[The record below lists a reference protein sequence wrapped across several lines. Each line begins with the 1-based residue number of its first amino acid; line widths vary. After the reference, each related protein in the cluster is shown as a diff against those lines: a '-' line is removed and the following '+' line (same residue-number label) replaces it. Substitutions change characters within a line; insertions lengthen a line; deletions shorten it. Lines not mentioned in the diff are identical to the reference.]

1 MNNDKLKRLKSKVM
15 FTIVGGVV
23 IINPIYAQNAPSA
36 AQPAPAA
43 QTTSQQSQSGRKSK
57 AGPQST
63 TQTGQEQSPTE
74 LQGMVV
80 TGVRNS
86 LEQSMNI
93 KRYAIGIVDAVSAE
107 DIGKFPDTNL
117 AESLQRITGV
127 SIDRRN
133 GEGSQVT
140 VRGFGPNFNMVT
152 VDGRTIP
159 GADAF
164 GAPGQ
169 VPIGNINGGT
179 RSFNFAQ
186 LSPNGV
192 RALEV
197 YKTGR
202 ANVASGG
209 IGATID
215 IKTDRPFYHDG
226 GKVIAAVGAKGI
238 YDTSEPFGNSVTP
251 EFSGNF
257 SYANPDKTW
266 GIGINA
272 SYSKRHGG
280 NVQAT
285 ENAWAVQP
293 WTGTANGF
301 NADTNIINEPAM
313 GQLYAIPNDV
323 RYAYYDYRTKR
334 KNAHVVLQLAPV
346 DSLTMTLDYLFS
358 RYDIDADRGEQ
369 SMWLQQQNFTDVTFD
384 TGNAVATPTYIRD
397 VVGTKDFGL
406 EQQHYA
412 QEYKLDDIGFNAMW
426 DVNDSFSLT
435 FDAHDA
441 KSQSLPN
448 DSLTGGGATFISI
461 AGSNNCTTGP
471 QCGGSWGQEFFFNNS
486 LPIATRTW
494 YPTADSTGAGQVNVP
509 FGPNNLGTQ
518 PLRIDAQA
526 QTTEVKEAKL
536 SGDLEFDN
544 GRFQFGADFSKTKL
558 HHTQAVES
566 YSDLGNWGVDDAG
579 AYPDLMDHL
588 RAVNT
593 AGLFDGYNTSGIA
606 QSTWIG
612 NADDLAKWAVGKYP
626 NATYKVS
633 PNLAADQIV
642 IENTKAVYAQLVL
655 NGQLGDLPTT
665 TRFGLRYEQT
675 DVKSTSQVGIPS
687 GIVWQSNND
696 FQNPIGSAIQP
707 VSSSGS
713 YSNLLPNI
721 DFSINF
727 TDSLQGRASY
737 SKTIAR
743 APYGNL
749 YAGATANSPTGSIL
763 INASSQA
770 TGSDNDPGLK
780 PLSSD
785 NLDLGLGWYF
795 AKSSYVSITFWD
807 KRVANFIGTS
817 VTDENLYGERD
828 PTSGP
833 RAKQAI
839 AFLKSDACTAQ
850 TGAPC
855 EVNDT
860 TLFATVAMLSN
871 PETGGLAAYNGTDA
885 QSLALESK
893 YDITANP
900 DDPLYVFSVSKPA
913 NVHKAMLHGWEFGGQ
928 YFLGDTGFGILA
940 NYTTVDGDVHFND
953 AGDPGVDQFALTGLS
968 DSANA
973 VLMYEKYG
981 FSVRLAWN
989 WRGEFLTAANQGNS
1003 RNPYY
1008 VDAYHQYDLS
1018 INYNFN
1024 DHLSFQLEGINLTG
1038 EDVRWRARSE
1048 KEFVRLVDQ
1057 KPRYAIGVRYKF

>member
-1 MNNDKLKRLKSKVM
+1 MNYFKLKHLRSKVM

-23 IINPIYAQNAPSA
+23 IINPLYAQDTQPATPATSSTSQSPNSPQKPSA
-36 AQPAPAA
+36 TNL
-43 QTTSQQSQSGRKSK
+43 QTVT
-57 AGPQST
+57 
-63 TQTGQEQSPTE
+63 
-74 LQGMVV
+74 V

-93 KRYAIGIVDAVSAE
+93 KRYAIGVVDAVSAE
-107 DIGKFPDTNL
+107 DIGKFPDTNI

-127 SIDRRN
+127 SIDRRD

-140 VRGFGPNFNMVT
+140 VRGFGPNFNMIT

-169 VPIGNINGGT
+169 VPLGNVDGGT

-192 RALEV
+192 SSLEV

-202 ANVASGG
+202 ADVASGG
-209 IGATID
+209 MGATID
-215 IKTDRPFYHDG
+215 IRTNRPLDHDG
-226 GKVIAAVGAKGI
+226 GKIIGSVGAKGI
-238 YDTSEPFGNSVTP
+238 LDKSQPFDTSITP

-266 GIGINA
+266 GIGLDA
-272 SYSKRHGG
+272 SFTKRHGG
-280 NVQAT
+280 SVQAT
-285 ENAWAVQP
+285 ENTWAVQP
-293 WTGTANGF
+293 WTGIANGF
-301 NADTNIINEPAM
+301 NANTNIVNEPAI

-323 RYAYYDYRTKR
+323 RYAYYDFETKR
-334 KNAHVVLQLAPV
+334 KNAHAVFQLQPV
-346 DSLTMTLDYLFS
+346 DGLTMTLDYLLS
-358 RYDIDADRGEQ
+358 RYEINANRGEQ

-384 TGNAVATPTYIRD
+384 TDNAVATPTYMRD
-397 VVGTKDFGL
+397 VVQTKDFGM
-406 EQQHYA
+406 EQQRYM
-412 QEYKLDDIGFNAMW
+412 QEYKLDDVGFNTEWAAT
-426 DVNDSFSLT
+426 DDLT
-435 FDAHDA
+435 LTLDLHDA

-448 DSLTGGGATFISI
+448 DPLTGGGATQISI
-461 AGSNNCTTGP
+461 AGTNNCATGP
-471 QCGGSWGQEFFFNNS
+471 QCGGSWGQEFFFNNG

-494 YPTADSTGAGQVNVP
+494 YPTTDSTGAGQVNVP
-509 FGPNNLGTQ
+509 FAANNLGAQ
-518 PLRIDAQA
+518 PLRVDAQG
-526 QTTEVKEAKL
+526 QTTEVKEARFG
-536 SGDLEFDN
+536 GDLEFDN
-544 GRFQFGADFSKTKL
+544 GRFQFGADLSKTKL
-558 HHTQAVES
+558 HRTQAAQN
-566 YSDLGNWGVDDAG
+566 YQNLGGWGVDDAG
-579 AYPDLMDHL
+579 LYPDLMDHL
-588 RAVNT
+588 KAVDT
-593 AGLFDGYNTSGIA
+593 VGLFSGYNTDGIA
-606 QSTWIG
+606 RSTWIG
-612 NADDLAKWAVGKYP
+612 NADELAKWAVSHYP
-626 NATYKVS
+626 EANLKVS
-633 PNLAADQIV
+633 PTLAADNTV
-642 IENTKAVYAQLVL
+642 IENTKAIYAQVVL
-655 NGQLGDLPTT
+655 DGQLGVMPTT
-665 TRFGLRYEQT
+665 TRFGMRYEQT
-675 DVKSTSQVGIPS
+675 DVSSTSQVGVPS
-687 GIVWQSNND
+687 GIIWQSNND
-696 FQNPIGSAIQP
+696 FQTPVGTDVQP
-707 VSSSGS
+707 VSASGS

-721 DFSINF
+721 DFSVDL
-727 TDSLQGRASY
+727 TDSLKGRASY

-743 APYGNL
+743 APYNNL

-763 INASSQA
+763 INPSSRA
-770 TGSDNDPGLK
+770 GGSDNDPGLK

-785 NLDLGLGWYF
+785 NLDLALGWYF
-795 AKSSYVSITFWD
+795 APSSYVSITFWD
-807 KRVANFIGTS
+807 KRVDNFIGTS
-817 VTDENLYGERD
+817 VTSGNLYGLRD

-833 RAKQAI
+833 RAQQAK
-839 AFLKSDACTAQ
+839 AFLESDACAAQ

-871 PETGGLAAYNGTDA
+871 PETGGLAAYDGTDA

-900 DDPLYVFSVSKPA
+900 DDPLYDYSISKPA

-940 NYTTVDGDVHFND
+940 NYTKVDGDVHYDD

-968 DSANA
+968 DSANV
-973 VLMYEKYG
+973 VLMYEKYD

-989 WRGEFLTAANQGNS
+989 WRGEFLTATNQNNQN

-1018 INYNFN
+1018 INYNWN

-1048 KEFVRLVDQ
+1048 KEFVRLVDN
-1057 KPRYAIGVRYKF
+1057 KPRYALGVRYKF

>member
-1 MNNDKLKRLKSKVM
+1 MNHFKLKHLRSKVM

-23 IINPIYAQNAPSA
+23 IINPLYAQNAPSTTQA
-36 AQPAPAA
+36 APTA
-43 QTTSQQSQSGRKSK
+43 QTVSQQSPNSQQQSQDN
-57 AGPQST
+57 PQ
-63 TQTGQEQSPTE
+63 QSPTT
-74 LQGMVV
+74 LQTIMV

-93 KRYAIGIVDAVSAE
+93 KRYAIGVVDAVSAE

-140 VRGFGPNFNMVT
+140 VRGFGPDFNMIT

-169 VPIGNINGGT
+169 VPLGNVNGGT

-186 LSPNGV
+186 LSPNGIST
-192 RALEV
+192 LEV

-202 ANVASGG
+202 ADVASGG
-209 IGATID
+209 MGATID

-226 GKVIAAVGAKGI
+226 GKVIASFGAKGMLDKSQPF
-238 YDTSEPFGNSVTP
+238 DTSITP

-266 GIGINA
+266 GIGLDA
-272 SYSKRHGG
+272 SFNKRHGG
-280 NVQAT
+280 SSQVT
-285 ENAWAVQP
+285 ENTWAVQP
-293 WTGTANGF
+293 WTGTGNGF

-313 GQLYAIPNDV
+313 GQLYSIPNDV
-323 RYAYYDYRTKR
+323 RYSYYDFESER
-334 KNAHVVLQLAPV
+334 KNAHAVFQLQPV
-346 DSLTMTLDYLFS
+346 DGLTMTLDYLYS
-358 RYDIDADRGEQ
+358 RYEIDANRGEQ

-384 TGNAVATPTYIRD
+384 TDNAVATPTYMRD
-397 VVGTKDFGL
+397 VVQTKDFGL
-406 EQQHYA
+406 EQQRYA
-412 QEYKLDDIGFNAMW
+412 QKYKLDDIGFNTEWA
-426 DVNDSFSLT
+426 VNDSFTLT
-435 FDAHDA
+435 LDLHDA

-448 DSLTGGGATFISI
+448 DPLTGGGATFFGV
-461 AGSNNCTTGP
+461 AGTNNCTTGP

-494 YPTADSTGAGQVNVP
+494 YPTTDSTGPGQVNVP
-509 FGPNNLGTQ
+509 FAVNNLGTQ
-518 PLRIDAQA
+518 PMRIDAQA

-536 SGDLEFDN
+536 GGDWEFDN

-558 HHTQAVES
+558 RRTQAATNTQT
-566 YSDLGNWGVDDAG
+566 LGNWGVDDAG
-579 AYPDLMDHL
+579 DYPDLMDHL
-588 RAVNT
+588 KEVNT
-593 AGLFDGYNTSGIA
+593 IGLFDGYNTNGIA

-612 NADDLAKWAVGKYP
+612 NADDLAQWVVGKYP
-626 NATYKVS
+626 GATFRVM
-633 PNLAADQIV
+633 PTLAQDNTV
-642 IENTKAVYAQLVL
+642 IENTRAVYAQIVL
-655 NGQLGDLPTT
+655 DGQLGSLPTT
-665 TRFGLRYEQT
+665 TRFGMRYEQT
-675 DVKSTSQVGIPS
+675 DVSSNSMIGLPS

-696 FQNPIGSAIQP
+696 FQNPTGTEKSP
-707 VSSSGS
+707 VSANGS

-721 DFSINF
+721 DFSIEF

-743 APYGNL
+743 SPYGNL
-749 YAGATANSPTGSIL
+749 YAGAGAGNPTGSIL
-763 INASSQA
+763 VNPSSQA
-770 TGSDNDPGLK
+770 SGTDNDPGLK

-795 AKSSYVSITFWD
+795 APSSYVSITFWD
-807 KRVANFIGTS
+807 KRVDNFIGTS
-817 VTDENLYGERD
+817 VTNENLYGERD

-833 RAKQAI
+833 RAQQAK
-839 AFLKSDACTAQ
+839 AFLESAQCTAQ

-855 EVNDT
+855 AVNDT

-871 PETGGLAAYNGTDA
+871 PATGGLAAYNGTDA
-885 QSLALESK
+885 QSLALESA
-893 YDITANP
+893 YDVTANA
-900 DDPLYVFSVSKPA
+900 DDPLYTFAVTKPA

-928 YFLGDTGFGILA
+928 YFLGQTGFGILA
-940 NYTTVDGDVHFND
+940 NYTKVDGDVHYDD

-968 DSANA
+968 DSANV
-973 VLMYEKYG
+973 VLMYEKYD

-989 WRGEFLTAANQGNS
+989 WRDEFLTAANQNAPN

-1008 VDAYHQYDLS
+1008 VDPYHQYDLS
-1018 INYNFN
+1018 INYNLN
-1024 DHLSFQLEGINLTG
+1024 DHLSFRLEAINLTG
-1038 EDVRWRARSE
+1038 EDVRWHARSE
-1048 KEFVRLVDQ
+1048 KQFVRLEDQ
-1057 KPRYAIGVRYKF
+1057 KPRYALGVRYKF

>member
-1 MNNDKLKRLKSKVM
+1 MNQDKLKRLRSKVM

-23 IINPIYAQNAPSA
+23 IINPLYAQNMPSNAQTMA
-36 AQPAPAA
+36 ATQAPA
-43 QTTSQQSQSGRKSK
+43 QNSQQKSQQKSQDK
-57 AGPQST
+57 SQESST
-63 TQTGQEQSPTE
+63 QK
-74 LQGMVV
+74 LDVIVV

-86 LEQSMNI
+86 LERSMGI
-93 KRYAIGIVDAVSAE
+93 KRDAIGIVDAISAE

-169 VPIGNINGGT
+169 VPLGNINSGT

-192 RALEV
+192 STLEV
-197 YKTGR
+197 FKTGR

-215 IKTDRPFYHDG
+215 IKTDRPFYHEG
-226 GKVIAAVGAKGI
+226 GKVIATVGAKGI

-280 NVQAT
+280 SSQVT
-285 ENAWAVQP
+285 ENKWAVQP

-301 NADTNIINEPAM
+301 NANTNIINEPAM

-323 RYAYYDYRTKR
+323 RYSYYDFESKR
-334 KNAHVVLQLAPV
+334 QNAHVVFQLAPS
-346 DSLTMTLDYLFS
+346 DSLTMTLDYLYS
-358 RYDIDADRGEQ
+358 RYQIDADRGEQ

-397 VVGTKDFGL
+397 IVQTKDFGM

-412 QEYKLDDIGFNAMW
+412 QEYKLDDIGFNAAW
-426 DVNDSFSLT
+426 AVNDSLRLSL
-435 FDAHDA
+435 DLHDA
-441 KSQSLPN
+441 KSKSLPN
-448 DSLTGGGATFISI
+448 DPLTGGGATQISI
-461 AGSNNCTTGP
+461 AGTNNCTTGP
-471 QCGGSWGQEFFFNNS
+471 QCGGSWGQEFHFNDS

-494 YPTADSTGAGQVNVP
+494 YPTLDSTGPGVVNQQFQV
-509 FGPNNLGTQ
+509 NNLGTQ

-526 QTTEVKEAKL
+526 QTTEIREAKL
-536 SGDLEFDN
+536 GGELGFGN

-558 HHTQAVES
+558 HRTIAS
-566 YSDLGNWGVDDAG
+566 TNTSNLGNWGVTDAG
-579 AYPDLMDHL
+579 DYPDLMDHL
-588 RAVNT
+588 KAVNT
-593 AGLFDGYNTSGIA
+593 IGLFDGYNTAGIA
-606 QSTWIG
+606 NTTWIG
-612 NADDLAKWAVGKYP
+612 NADDLAQWAASKYP
-626 NATYKVS
+626 NASYTVS
-633 PNLAADQIV
+633 PTLQNDNTV
-642 IENTKAVYAQLVL
+642 IENTRAVYAQLVL
-655 NGQLGDLPTT
+655 NGQLGDMSTT
-665 TRFGLRYEQT
+665 TRFGVRYEQT
-675 DVKSTSQVGIPS
+675 DVRSSSLITVPS

-696 FQNPIGSAIQP
+696 FQNPVGTVKQP
-707 VSSSGS
+707 VSTTGS

-727 TDSLQGRASY
+727 TDSLVGRASY

-749 YAGATANSPTGSIL
+749 YAGATAGAPTGSIL
-763 INASSQA
+763 VNPSSQA
-770 TGSDNDPGLK
+770 SGSRNDPGLK

-795 AKSSYVSITFWD
+795 AKSSYVSVTFWD
-807 KRVANFIGTS
+807 KRVDNFIGSS
-817 VTDENLYGERD
+817 VTNENLYGERD

-833 RAKQAI
+833 RAQQAK
-839 AFLKSDACTAQ
+839 AFLESAACTAQ
-850 TGAPC
+850 TGTPC
-855 EVNDT
+855 AVNDT
-860 TLFATVAMLSN
+860 SLFSTVALLTAN
-871 PETGGLAAYNGTDA
+871 GNFNAYTNTSA
-885 QSLALESK
+885 QDLALESQ
-893 YDITANP
+893 YDITAQA
-900 DDPLYVFSVSKPA
+900 DDPLYSFAVTKTA

-940 NYTTVDGDVHFND
+940 NYTIVDGDVHYDD
-953 AGDPGVDQFALTGLS
+953 AGDPSVNQFALTGLS

-989 WRGEFLTAANQGNS
+989 WRDEFLTAVNQGGSS

-1008 VDAYHQYDLS
+1008 VNAYHQYDLS
-1018 INYNFN
+1018 INYNVN
-1024 DHLSFQLEGINLTG
+1024 DHLSFQLDGINLTG
-1038 EDVRWRARSE
+1038 EDVRWRARSQ
-1048 KEFVRLVDQ
+1048 KQFVRLVDQ
-1057 KPRYAIGVRYKF
+1057 KPRYALGVRYKF

>member
-1 MNNDKLKRLKSKVM
+1 M

-23 IINPIYAQNAPSA
+23 IINPLYAQDTQPATPTTSSTSQSPNKPQKPSA
-36 AQPAPAA
+36 TNL
-43 QTTSQQSQSGRKSK
+43 QTVT
-57 AGPQST
+57 
-63 TQTGQEQSPTE
+63 
-74 LQGMVV
+74 V

-93 KRYAIGIVDAVSAE
+93 KRYAIGVVDAVSAE
-107 DIGKFPDTNL
+107 DIGKFPDTNI

-127 SIDRRN
+127 SIDRRD

-140 VRGFGPNFNMVT
+140 VRGFGPDFNMIT

-169 VPIGNINGGT
+169 VPLGNVDGGT

-192 RALEV
+192 SSLEV

-209 IGATID
+209 LGATID
-215 IKTDRPFYHDG
+215 IRTNRPLDHDG
-226 GKVIAAVGAKGI
+226 GKIIGSVGTKGI
-238 YDTSEPFGNSVTP
+238 LDKSQPFDTSITP
-251 EFSGNF
+251 EVSGNF

-266 GIGINA
+266 GIGLDA
-272 SYSKRHGG
+272 SYTKRHGG
-280 NVQAT
+280 SVQAT
-285 ENAWAVQP
+285 ENTWAVQP

-301 NADTNIINEPAM
+301 NANTNIVNEPAI

-323 RYAYYDYRTKR
+323 RYAYYDFETKR
-334 KNAHVVLQLAPV
+334 KNAHAVFQLRPL
-346 DSLTMTLDYLFS
+346 DGLTMTLDYLYS
-358 RYDIDADRGEQ
+358 RYNINANRGEQ

-384 TGNAVATPTYIRD
+384 TDNAVATPTYMRD
-397 VVGTKDFGL
+397 VVQTKDFGM
-406 EQQHYA
+406 EQQRYM
-412 QEYKLDDIGFNAMW
+412 QKYKLDDVGFNTEWAVT
-426 DVNDSFSLT
+426 DDLT
-435 FDAHDA
+435 LTLDLHDA

-448 DSLTGGGATFISI
+448 DPLTGGGATQISI
-461 AGSNNCTTGP
+461 AGTNNCATGP
-471 QCGGSWGQEFFFNNS
+471 QCGGSWAQEFFFNNG

-494 YPTADSTGAGQVNVP
+494 YPTTDSTGAGQVNVP
-509 FGPNNLGTQ
+509 FAANNLGAQ
-518 PLRIDAQA
+518 PLRIDAQG
-526 QTTEVKEAKL
+526 QTTEVKEAQFG
-536 SGDLEFDN
+536 GDLEFDN
-544 GRFQFGADFSKTKL
+544 GRFQFGADLSKTKL
-558 HHTQAVES
+558 HRTQAAQN
-566 YSDLGNWGVDDAG
+566 YQNLGGWGVDDAG
-579 AYPDLMDHL
+579 LYPDLMDHL
-588 RAVNT
+588 KAVNT
-593 AGLFDGYNTSGIA
+593 VGLFSGYNTDGIA

-612 NADDLAKWAVGKYP
+612 NADELAKWAVSHYP
-626 NATYKVS
+626 EANLRVS
-633 PNLAADQIV
+633 PTLQADNV
-642 IENTKAVYAQLVL
+642 VVENTKAIYAQIVL
-655 NGQLGDLPTT
+655 DGQLGSLPTN

-675 DVKSTSQVGIPS
+675 DVSSTSQVGVPS
-687 GIVWQSNND
+687 GIIWQSNND
-696 FQNPIGSAIQP
+696 FQTPVGTTVQP
-707 VSSSGS
+707 VSASGS
-713 YSNLLPNI
+713 YSNLLPNV
-721 DFSINF
+721 DFSVDF
-727 TDSLQGRASY
+727 TDSLKGRASY

-743 APYGNL
+743 APYSNL

-763 INASSQA
+763 INPSSRA
-770 TGSDNDPGLK
+770 GGSDNDPGLK

-795 AKSSYVSITFWD
+795 APSSYVSVTFWD
-807 KRVANFIGTS
+807 KRVDNFIGTS
-817 VTDENLYGERD
+817 VTTGNLYGLRD

-833 RAKQAI
+833 RAQQAK
-839 AFLKSDACTAQ
+839 AFLESAACTAQ

-871 PETGGLAAYNGTDA
+871 PETGGLAAYDGTDA

-900 DDPLYVFSVSKPA
+900 DDPLYDYSISKPA
-913 NVHKAMLHGWEFGGQ
+913 NVHKAMLHGWELGGQ

-940 NYTTVDGDVHFND
+940 NYTKVDGDVHYDD

-968 DSANA
+968 DSANV
-973 VLMYEKYG
+973 VLMYEKYD

-989 WRGEFLTAANQGNS
+989 WRGEFLTATNQNNQN

-1018 INYNFN
+1018 INYNWN

-1048 KEFVRLVDQ
+1048 KEFVRLVDN
-1057 KPRYAIGVRYKF
+1057 KPRYALGVRYKF

>member
-1 MNNDKLKRLKSKVM
+1 MNQDKLGRFKSRAL
-15 FTIVGGVV
+15 FTIVGGAV
-23 IINPIYAQNAPSA
+23 IINPAFAKDVQQPVSTPVAQQTSA
-36 AQPAPAA
+36 QQANKASAKKQSKPASENDA
-43 QTTSQQSQSGRKSK
+43 TTLS
-57 AGPQST
+57 
-63 TQTGQEQSPTE
+63 
-74 LQGMVV
+74 VV
-80 TGVRNS
+80 TVSGLRNS
-86 LEQSMNI
+86 LEKSMDI
-93 KRYAIGIVDAVSAE
+93 KRDAIGVVDAISAE

-117 AESLQRITGV
+117 AESLQRVTGV

-169 VPIGNINGGT
+169 VPIGNVNGGT

-186 LSPNGV
+186 LSPYGIN
-192 RALEV
+192 ALEV

-215 IKTDRPFYHDG
+215 IKTDRPFYHKG
-226 GKVIAAVGAKGI
+226 GKVIATVGTKGV

-266 GIGINA
+266 GIGIDA
-272 SYSKRHGG
+272 SFSKRHGG
-280 NVQAT
+280 NAQAT
-285 ENAWAVQP
+285 ENTWAVQP

-301 NADTNIINEPAM
+301 NADTNIVNEPAM
-313 GQLYAIPNDV
+313 GQLYAMPNDV
-323 RYAYYDYRTKR
+323 RYAYYDFRSKR
-334 KNAHVVLQLAPV
+334 KNAHAVFQLAPV
-346 DSLTMTLDYLFS
+346 DGLTMTLDYLYS
-358 RYDIDADRGEQ
+358 RYQIDADRGEQ
-369 SMWLQQQNFTDVTFD
+369 SMWLQQQNFSDVTFD

-412 QEYKLDDIGFNAMW
+412 QEYKLDDIGFNTEW
-426 DVNDSFSLT
+426 KVNDRLNLT
-435 FDAHDA
+435 LDLHDA

-448 DSLTGGGATFISI
+448 DPVTGGGATFISI
-461 AGSNNCTTGP
+461 AGSNNCATGP
-471 QCGGSWGQEFFFNNS
+471 QCGGSWGQEFFFNNG

-494 YPTADSTGAGQVNVP
+494 YPTSDATGTGLVNQP

-518 PLRIDAQA
+518 PLRIDAQS

-536 SGDLEFDN
+536 GGSMDFDN
-544 GRFQFGADFSKTKL
+544 ARFQFGTDFSKTKL
-558 HHTQAVES
+558 HRTQAAQR
-566 YSDLGNWGVDDAG
+566 YSDLGNWGVNDAG
-579 AYPDLMDHL
+579 KYPDLMEHL

-593 AGLFDGYNTSGIA
+593 AGLFDSYNTSGIA

-612 NADDLAKWAVGKYP
+612 NADDLAKWAASKYP
-626 NATYKVS
+626 NASYRVS
-633 PNLAADQIV
+633 PNLAADNTV

-655 NGQLGDLPTT
+655 YNQVGDMPTT
-665 TRFGLRYEQT
+665 TRFGLRYEKT
-675 DVKSTSQVGIPS
+675 NVDSTSQVGLPS

-696 FQNPIGSAIQP
+696 FQNPTGSDVQP
-707 VSSSGS
+707 VSARGS

-721 DFSINF
+721 DFSINI

-743 APYGNL
+743 APYGDL
-749 YAGATANSPTGSIL
+749 YAGATAGSPTGSTL
-763 INASSQA
+763 INSSSQA
-770 TGSDNDPGLK
+770 SGSQNDPGLK

-795 AKSSYVSITFWD
+795 AKSSYVSVTFWD

-817 VTDENLYGERD
+817 VTNQNLYGERD

-833 RAKQAI
+833 RAQQAM
-839 AFLKSDACTAQ
+839 AFLKSAACAAQ

-860 TLFATVAMLSN
+860 SLFAAVALLSN

-893 YDITANP
+893 YDVTANP
-900 DDPLYVFSVSKPA
+900 DDPLYTFAVSKPA
-913 NVHKAMLHGWEFGGQ
+913 NVHNAMLHGWEFGGQ
-928 YFLGDTGFGILA
+928 YFLGETGFGILA
-940 NYTTVDGDVHFND
+940 NYTIVDGNVHYND

-981 FSVRLAWN
+981 VSVRLAWN
-989 WRGEFLTAANQGNS
+989 WRGEFLTAANQNGNS

-1018 INYNFN
+1018 INYDVN

-1038 EDVRWRARSE
+1038 ENVRWRARTE
-1048 KEFVRLVDQ
+1048 REFVRVVDQ
-1057 KPRYAIGVRYKF
+1057 KPRYALGVRYKF